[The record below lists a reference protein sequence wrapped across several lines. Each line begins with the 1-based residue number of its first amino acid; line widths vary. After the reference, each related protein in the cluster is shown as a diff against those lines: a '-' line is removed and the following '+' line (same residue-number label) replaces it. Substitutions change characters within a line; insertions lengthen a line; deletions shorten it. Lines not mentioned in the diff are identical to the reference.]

1 MSSSA
6 RRLGAVQV
14 TPFSWSGQA
23 PVDAPPQVRHGQPAD
38 DAPAVVDVED
48 TIAPAGLDEARGVHQ
63 AHLAALEREAFS
75 SGHASG
81 ERAGLEAGNKR
92 AEAMLR
98 RLAQTLDEL
107 RSLRA
112 TMIRQT
118 EQQMVQLAL
127 AIARRILRREA
138 TVDEDLLVAMARVAL
153 ERLGDAGSATIR
165 LNPEDCSHT
174 VQRHGDH
181 WAGARVRVVADPS
194 VSRGGCLVESDF
206 GLIDASIEAQFE
218 QVARSFAGEGPIE
231 KSIDKK
237 QAA

>member
-6 RRLGAVQV
+6 RRIASTEVV
-14 TPFSWSGQA
+14 PFVWDG
-23 PVDAPPQVRHGQPAD
+23 H
-38 DAPAVVDVED
+38 APAQAQHHQALVPGIE
-48 TIAPAGLDEARGVHQ
+48 THPPSAPDAAPEQTHAAHQ
-63 AHLAALEREAFS
+63 AHLAALEREAFA
-75 SGHASG
+75 SGHAAG

-165 LNPEDCSHT
+165 LNPEDYSHT

-181 WAGARVRVVADPS
+181 WAGSRVRVVADPS

-206 GLIDASIEAQFE
+206 GLIDASVDAQFE
-218 QVARSFAGEGPIE
+218 QVARSFSGEGA
-231 KSIDKK
+231 IDKR

>member
-6 RRLGAVQV
+6 RRITNAQV
-14 TPFSWSGQA
+14 VAFAWDDTA
-23 PVDAPPQVRHGQPAD
+23 PREAAPRPLA
-38 DAPAVVDVED
+38 
-48 TIAPAGLDEARGVHQ
+48 TGVHGGGHEAGHDALHGMGLPGGPALDDVRASHQ
-63 AHLAALEREAFS
+63 VHLAALEREAF
-75 SGHASG
+75 GNGYAAG
-81 ERAGLEAGNKR
+81 ERAGLEAGNTR

-107 RSLRA
+107 RTLRG

-127 AIARRILRREA
+127 SIARRILHREA
-138 TVDEDLLVAMARVAL
+138 TIDQDLLVAMARVAL

-165 LNPEDCSHT
+165 LSPEDYSHT

-206 GLIDASIEAQFE
+206 GLVDASVEAQFE
-218 QVARSFAGEGPIE
+218 QVARSFAGEGPA
-231 KSIDKK
+231 DTRR
-237 QAA
+237 AA

>member
-6 RRLGAVQV
+6 RRLSAVQV
-14 TPFSWSGQA
+14 TAFSWSGRA
-23 PVDAPPQVRHGQPAD
+23 PVDAPPQVQHGQPAHD
-38 DAPAVVDVED
+38 PPAFAAVDHA
-48 TIAPAGLDEARGVHQ
+48 IAPAGLDEARATHQ
-63 AHLAALEREAFS
+63 AHLAALEREAFA

-81 ERAGLEAGNKR
+81 ERAGLEAGKTR

-127 AIARRILRREA
+127 AIAKRILRREA
-138 TVDEDLLVAMARVAL
+138 TIDEDLLVAMARVAL

-181 WAGARVRVVADPS
+181 WAGARVRVIADPS

-206 GLIDASIEAQFE
+206 GLIDASVEAQFE

-231 KSIDKK
+231 KPVDKK

>member
-6 RRLGAVQV
+6 RRFASGVAAVPYDW
-14 TPFSWSGQA
+14 TGS
-23 PVDAPPQVRHGQPAD
+23 
-38 DAPAVVDVED
+38 APASA
-48 TIAPAGLDEARGVHQ
+48 APRPLLPGPPLSAEPVQ
-63 AHLAALEREAFS
+63 AAEETRAAHEVQLAALEREAFAN
-75 SGHASG
+75 GYAAG
-81 ERAGLEAGNKR
+81 ERAGLEAGNTR

-107 RSLRA
+107 KSLRV

-127 AIARRILRREA
+127 AIAHRILLRESSI
-138 TVDEDLLVAMARVAL
+138 DRDLLVALARVAL

-165 LNPEDCSHT
+165 LNPEDYAQT

-181 WAGARVRVVADPS
+181 WAGARVRVVADPG

-206 GLIDASIEAQFE
+206 GVVDASLDAQFA
-218 QVARSFAGEGPIE
+218 QVVQAFAGEDV
-231 KSIDKK
+231 S
-237 QAA
+237 AARPAA

>member
-1 MSSSA
+1 MSSNA
-6 RRLGAVQV
+6 RRIA
-14 TPFSWSGQA
+14 TPYVSAYDWTG
-23 PVDAPPQVRHGQPAD
+23 
-38 DAPAVVDVED
+38 E
-48 TIAPAGLDEARGVHQ
+48 APAGPLGHYPAVTSHVVAGGPSPALGTDDPRAAHQ
-63 AHLAALEREAFS
+63 AHLAALEREAFAN
-75 SGHASG
+75 GHAAG

-98 RLAQTLDEL
+98 RLAQSIDEL

-118 EQQMVQLAL
+118 EQQMVQLSL

-153 ERLGDAGSATIR
+153 ERLGDSGSATIR
-165 LNPEDCSHT
+165 LNPDDFGHT

-181 WAGARVRVVADPS
+181 WAGARVRVIADPS
-194 VSRGGCLVESDF
+194 VSRGGCIVESDF
-206 GLIDASIEAQFE
+206 GLIDASVDAQFE
-218 QVARSFAGEGPIE
+218 QVARSFAGEGPI
-231 KSIDKK
+231 DKR

>member
-6 RRLGAVQV
+6 RRLNAVQV
-14 TPFSWSGQA
+14 TPFIWNGQT
-23 PVDAPPQVRHGQPAD
+23 PIEGPPQVQHARHAD
-38 DAPAVVDVED
+38 HAPAAIVVEPAI
-48 TIAPAGLDEARGVHQ
+48 TAAGLDESRAAHQ
-63 AHLAALEREAFS
+63 AHLAALEREAFA
-75 SGHASG
+75 SGHAAG

-127 AIARRILRREA
+127 AIAKRILRREA
-138 TVDEDLLVAMARVAL
+138 TVDQDLLVALARVAL
-153 ERLGDAGSATIR
+153 ERLGDAGNATIR
-165 LNPEDCSHT
+165 LHPEDCSHT

-181 WAGARVRVVADPS
+181 WAGARVRVIADPS

-206 GLIDASIEAQFE
+206 GLIDAGVEAQFE

>member
-6 RRLGAVQV
+6 RRFANVQV
-14 TPFSWSGQA
+14 APFVWDGELPAEALQAQPFVAGPEPQA
-23 PVDAPPQVRHGQPAD
+23 PAA
-38 DAPAVVDVED
+38 
-48 TIAPAGLDEARGVHQ
+48 AGESAEHARAAHQ
-63 AHLAALEREAFS
+63 AHLAALEREAFA
-75 SGHASG
+75 SGHAAG

-112 TMIRQT
+112 TMIRQS

-153 ERLGDAGSATIR
+153 ERLGDAGNATIR
-165 LNPEDCSHT
+165 LNPEDYSHT

-206 GLIDASIEAQFE
+206 GLIDASVDAQFE
-218 QVARSFAGEGPIE
+218 QVARSFTGEGP
-231 KSIDKK
+231 IDKK